1 LSAITVIV
9 LSLTYLSILF
19 GVAFWCERN
28 VKIADFVRN
37 NAYIYALSLAAYC
50 TAWTYY
56 GSVGRAATT
65 GIGFL
70 PIYLGPT
77 LMAPLWYII
86 LKKIILICKERPW
99 RNAHLIRSCFLYCFH
114 FNIVYYSIWHT
125 PCRNY

>member
-1 LSAITVIV
+1 MVIV
-9 LSLTYLSILF
+9 LSLTYLIILF
-19 GVAFWCERN
+19 GVAFWCERHA
-28 VKIADFVRN
+28 KIGEFVRQ

-86 LKKIILICKERPW
+86 LKK
-99 RNAHLIRSCFLYCFH
+99 
-114 FNIVYYSIWHT
+114 
-125 PCRNY
+125 